1 MYLDMH
7 QESKAVPMADSPLNE
22 GVARAIGEAKF
33 AYEKL
38 SSLQEHMCG
47 AGVDPYKLVSI
58 SDFRRIPT
66 TAKSIYRANFPDGV
80 VAPSTRLNDPMVARL
95 QSSGTEGD
103 RLVTVVH
110 AFTLAQRMA
119 TCLRMN
125 RHLKFLLDAQ
135 QIRTC
140 RYAAPNCSDVECANP
155 NSTMQDRMLRDGT
168 LVLPV
173 YHDLLATPDTL
184 IQRALHEIG
193 VYKPNCLYVDPT
205 HIAHLLAEVD
215 YAEQVIGKDAQLAVL
230 CSYNLFTKNH
240 RARLTRLF
248 GPNVPIVNVLA
259 LSEFGFVAVECEHGA
274 LHLNNTDY
282 YAEILDA
289 DGAHVPADTPGDLCI
304 TSIGD
309 RLSPKIR
316 YRTGDV
322 LSFRSGACTCGSK
335 FPVIDYFGRDK
346 NSFRLASGV
355 VVYASDVDDV
365 IGVRSWLRLYQLTK
379 LVSGRYILRCI
390 PASEPEQDELTQLR
404 TALCTLLESDDV
416 RVEMTDYIAS
426 ERGGKFLT
434 CKNNYN
440 NRDQTA

>member
-1 MYLDMH
+1 MYFDIH
-7 QESKAVPMADSPLNE
+7 QESQAAPMAVSPLNQD
-22 GVARAIGEAKF
+22 VARAIGEARF

-38 SSLQEHMCG
+38 SSLQDHMRG
-47 AGVDPYKLVSI
+47 AGVNPHELAST

-66 TAKSIYRANFPDGV
+66 TAKSIYRANFPSGV
-80 VAPSTRLNDPMVARL
+80 VASGARLNDPMVARL

-103 RLVTVVH
+103 RLVTAVH
-110 AFTLAQRMA
+110 AFTLAQRMT

-155 NSTMQDRMLRDGT
+155 NSTMQDRMLGDST

-173 YHDLLATPDTL
+173 YHDLLATPAML
-184 IQRALHEIG
+184 IERALNEIR

-205 HIAHLLAEVD
+205 HIAHLMAEVD
-215 YAEQVIGKDAQLAVL
+215 NVEQVIGKDARLAVL

-240 RARLTRLF
+240 RAGLARLF
-248 GPNVPIVNVLA
+248 GPNVPVVNVLA
-259 LSEFGFVAVECEHGA
+259 LSEFGFVATECEHGT

-282 YAEILDA
+282 YVEILDA
-289 DGAHVPADTPGDLCI
+289 EGAHVPAGTPGDLCI
-304 TSIGD
+304 TSVGD

-322 LSFRSGACTCGSK
+322 LAYRRGTCACGRD
-335 FPVIDYFGRDK
+335 FPAIDYFGRSK
-346 NSFRLASGV
+346 NAFHLATGV
-355 VVYASDVDDV
+355 VVYASHVDDV
-365 IGVRSWLRLYQLTK
+365 IGVRSWLRLYQLTR
-379 LVSGRYILRCI
+379 LASGRYTLRCI
-390 PASEPEQDELTQLR
+390 INAEPQQDELAQLR
-404 TALCTLLESDDV
+404 IALCSLLASDDV
-416 RVEMTDYIAS
+416 RIEITDYIAS

-434 CKNNYN
+434 CKNNYSS
-440 NRDQTA
+440 RDQSA